1 MIRALV
7 TAAALVVATAAFA
20 EGLDLATVD
29 TDANGAVSMEELK
42 VAMPDVTEDAFKAA
56 DKDAS
61 GDLNAEELA
70 TVGM

>member
-7 TAAALVVATAAFA
+7 PAAALVVATAAFA
-20 EGLDLATVD
+20 EGLDLATI
-29 TDANGAVSMEELK
+29 DADKNGAVSMEELK
-42 VAMPDVTEDAFKAA
+42 AAMPDVTEDAFKAA